1 MVSHSIARSKRSLLP
16 RNLGEL
22 HSDIL
27 TALTGPLW
35 AMIVKEEDKLYQAH
49 IDITGTT
56 PSSIQLKRMII
67 TPSFFVVKSSTAPAL
82 EFIHPSLVDKG
93 IELEQLISSIQI
105 ENNVI
110 SSVLGVLLR
119 ACSNCADLV
128 ALLGESI
135 LQVIDPTTLPY
146 GHTSE
151 GLSLSDDTINIFKE
165 KYAEGINKIQNRIV
179 FITLLV

>member
-16 RNLGEL
+16 RNLGEH
-22 HSDIL
+22 HSNIL
-27 TALTGPLW
+27 LALTGPLW
-35 AMIVKEEDKLYQAH
+35 AMINKEEDKLYQSHTA
-49 IDITGTT
+49 ITSTKPAAIKLKKVVIHPSTEKSGAIQSGT
-56 PSSIQLKRMII
+56 IEL
-67 TPSFFVVKSSTAPAL
+67 
-82 EFIHPSLVDKG
+82 IHPSLIDKAN
-93 IELEQLISSIQI
+93 ELEELISGIHT

-135 LQVIDPTTLPY
+135 LQVIDPAELSY
-146 GHTSE
+146 AHTSE
-151 GLSLSDDTINIFKE
+151 GLSLSDDAINIFKE

>member
-16 RNLGEL
+16 CNLGEH

-27 TALTGPLW
+27 TALIGPLW
-35 AMIVKEEDKLYQAH
+35 AMITKEEDKLYQAH
-49 IDITGTT
+49 IDITGTK
-56 PSSIQLKRMII
+56 PSSIQLKRLLIH
-67 TPSFFVVKSSTAPAL
+67 PSFYVVKTSDLITMEL
-82 EFIHPSLVDKG
+82 IHPSLIDKAN
-93 IELEQLISSIQI
+93 ELEELISGIHT

-110 SSVLGVLLR
+110 SSVLGILLR
-119 ACSNCADLV
+119 ACSNCTDLV

-135 LQVIDPTTLPY
+135 LQVIDPAKLPY
-146 GHTSE
+146 AHASE

>member
-16 RNLGEL
+16 CNLGEH

-27 TALTGPLW
+27 TALIGPLW
-35 AMIVKEEDKLYQAH
+35 AMLLKEEDKLYQAH
-49 IDITGTT
+49 IAITSTKPAAIKLKKVVIHPSIERSGAAIHGT
-56 PSSIQLKRMII
+56 IEL
-67 TPSFFVVKSSTAPAL
+67 
-82 EFIHPSLVDKG
+82 IHPSLMDKAN
-93 IELEQLISSIQI
+93 ELEELISGIHT

-110 SSVLGVLLR
+110 SSVLGILLR
-119 ACSNCADLV
+119 ACSNCTDLV

-135 LQVIDPTTLPY
+135 LQVIDPEKLPY
-146 GHTSE
+146 AYISE